1 MIYERVTKFQSRHCY
16 VGPPKIQSFSNT
28 IKVFRKTDNE
38 NLSLFLEK
46 MFLKIVKSK
55 SGVANPIDISYLN
68 KNRENLLQNFKLLP
82 VFHEMLDFE
91 NDKSVELVAKCLA
104 NREELWHKFFT
115 TDKMAKRHYIK
126 LFLKCCQSRING
138 NEKRYQFESKYPEK
152 LVDSLLYHSLPGLN
166 DSQGTGGTQN
176 GHVTKTILK
185 GKFEEV
191 SDMFQVFQNVL
202 ILIGQQ
208 KKRIS
213 EDIFEQSSKLLDIE
227 LSNRLPSGSN
237 VLSILNRASQS
248 AVSTKKDGEKAQ
260 AIITIRSALLYLK
273 EFCNLSSV
281 SGVPFE
287 KMLTK
292 VHHDLESVSIL
303 IGIIKN
309 RTDDI
314 LFFKGKPSPFETL
327 VELYN
332 RNTSVCSSSANQI
345 ADLISAILHA
355 PAAPFLAGQISPE
368 KFLSLAKRTSDQW
381 SSSKW
386 LSNLKTLLSDNLED
400 LISSARSDSYNN
412 DSIPTILSIILCS
425 ETPSGGEKAKNSTPE
440 FQDFISI
447 YLASYLGWIC
457 DTEDNTNID
466 SLIKYCSNF
475 SSIDDKMKK
484 KLESDWSIG
493 GKKPPKHFDNVAKVI
508 WWTRKFNV
516 EDEEKCISE
525 ISTIINT
532 INLQEINALKSRLEV
547 FVKFI
552 IQTEKSLDQIFESI
566 SKVDQNF
573 GEEIRT
579 LIWNEIIDQDRS
591 FYKYHNFWPN
601 VSREEFFKRLEIMK
615 PKTILNLDQIL
626 EYIGPIKIESKTS
639 KDAAED
645 QSADPSD
652 EGNQSADAKL
662 NRTQAEL
669 LLKIL
674 LQFCTPGNF
683 GNTPAIKTIHEHIH
697 EMLQQNSQLV
707 NCIQFTD
714 FYNLCICSTN
724 PRLIKRI
731 MELASFDSFLL
742 EDVILDENA
751 SYETRFNLLGYV
763 TDSSFIENSQLLQIL
778 ENKPSDLLPEASTSL
793 IYNVIGSKEWANND
807 FDKIKSPLNIP
818 MMKMNSHLKDSHL
831 ENMVEQAIR
840 DSDYA
845 TLQLLADVDISTI
858 SLEQIETC
866 KVDFNDIACTGFFTK
881 MMESAGFIPQL
892 ADHLQSQLLAVEQP
906 IEGDI
911 SEMISLVVT
920 NCDISSD
927 ICVDIGR
934 LVLKRYQ
941 GSLSSRDQNLLQAFQ
956 KVESKAIDSSIKQL
970 RPFMFGESQKESDP
984 DAGLNLTQRD
994 SKKFFLSLERTR
1006 ILHSIK
1012 NVPLLRTLDTKFE
1025 EYDDVTYDPA
1035 FMLPIMCD
1043 SLRPSVAV
1051 DLIQLINSGALSY
1064 LIAML
1069 QLNDENLRSISIEC
1083 LSRIEDHSESFRW
1096 KNGTILK
1103 QLMLLIRRYLDKNER
1118 PLNGVVANYLIRG
1131 SRKSSVVLM

>member
-1 MIYERVTKFQSRHCY
+1 M
-16 VGPPKIQSFSNT
+16 
-28 IKVFRKTDNE
+28 
-38 NLSLFLEK
+38 
-46 MFLKIVKSK
+46 
-55 SGVANPIDISYLN
+55 
-68 KNRENLLQNFKLLP
+68 
-82 VFHEMLDFE
+82 
-91 NDKSVELVAKCLA
+91 
-104 NREELWHKFFT
+104 
-115 TDKMAKRHYIK
+115 
-126 LFLKCCQSRING
+126 
-138 NEKRYQFESKYPEK
+138 
-152 LVDSLLYHSLPGLN
+152 
-166 DSQGTGGTQN
+166 
-176 GHVTKTILK
+176 TKTILK

-213 EDIFEQSSKLLDIE
+213 EDIFVQSSKLLDIE

-248 AVSTKKDGEKAQ
+248 AISTKKDGEKAQ

-332 RNTSVCSSSANQI
+332 KNKQLEHWEVCSSSANQI

-368 KFLSLAKRTSDQW
+368 KFISLAKRTSDQW

-425 ETPSGGEKAKNSTPE
+425 ETSSGDEKTPE
-440 FQDFISI
+440 FQDFISV
-447 YLASYLGWIC
+447 YLSSYLGWIC

-475 SSIDDKMKK
+475 SSISDKIKK

-525 ISTIINT
+525 IGTIINT
-532 INLQEINALKSRLEV
+532 INLQEINALKSRLKV

-552 IQTEKSLDQIFESI
+552 IQTEKKLDQIFESI

-573 GEEIRT
+573 GNEIRT
-579 LIWNEIIDQDRS
+579 LIWNEIKENDG
-591 FYKYHNFWPN
+591 FYKYHNFWPKD
-601 VSREEFFKRLEIMK
+601 SRDEFFKRLEIMK
-615 PKTILNLDQIL
+615 PKTISNLDQIL

-639 KDAAED
+639 EDVSED

-652 EGNQSADAKL
+652 EGNQSADVKL

-674 LQFCTPGNF
+674 LQFCAPGNSD
-683 GNTPAIKTIHEHIH
+683 NSPAITTIH

-714 FYNLCICSTN
+714 FYNLCIGSTN
-724 PRLIKRI
+724 QKLIKRI

-742 EDVILDENA
+742 EDIILDENA

-778 ENKPSDLLPEASTSL
+778 ENRPSDLLPEASTSK
-793 IYNVIGSKEWANND
+793 IYTVIGSKEWTNDD

-831 ENMVEQAIR
+831 KKTVEQAIS

-858 SLEQIETC
+858 SLEQVKSC
-866 KVDFNDIACTGFFTK
+866 NVDFNDVNCIGFFTK

-906 IEGDI
+906 IESNI
-911 SEMISLVVT
+911 SELIALVVT
-920 NCDISSD
+920 NFDISSD

-941 GSLSSRDQNLLQAFQ
+941 GSLSSRDQNLLRAFQ
-956 KVESKAIDSSIKQL
+956 KVESKALDSTFKQL

-1012 NVPLLRTLDTKFE
+1012 NVPLLRTPDDKFE

-1064 LIAML
+1064 VIAML

-1103 QLMLLIRRYLDKNER
+1103 QLMLLIRRYLEKNER
-1118 PLNGVVANYLIRG
+1118 PLNGIVANYLIRG
-1131 SRKSSVVLM
+1131 SRKSSIIFSSKYRVLI

>member
-1 MIYERVTKFQSRHCY
+1 
-16 VGPPKIQSFSNT
+16 
-28 IKVFRKTDNE
+28 
-38 NLSLFLEK
+38 

-82 VFHEMLDFE
+82 VFYEMLDFE

-115 TDKMAKRHYIK
+115 FDKMAKRHYIK
-126 LFLKCCQSRING
+126 LFLKCCQSRIDG
-138 NEKRYQFESKYPEK
+138 NEKRYPFESKYPEK
-152 LVDSLLYHSLPGLN
+152 LVDSLIYHSLPGLN
-166 DSQGTGGTQN
+166 DSERLGNGAQN

-191 SDMFQVFQNVL
+191 SDMLQVFQNVL

-213 EDIFEQSSKLLDIE
+213 EDIFKQSSKLLDIE

-273 EFCNLSSV
+273 ELCNLSSV
-281 SGVPFE
+281 SAVPFE

-327 VELYN
+327 IQLYN
-332 RNTSVCSSSANQI
+332 SCSSSANEQTANEI
-345 ADLISAILHA
+345 SDLISAILHA

-425 ETPSGGEKAKNSTPE
+425 ETPSGGEKAKNQTPE
-440 FQDFISI
+440 FQEFISK
-447 YLASYLGWIC
+447 YLSSYLGWVC
-457 DTEDNTNID
+457 DTEDNTNVD

-493 GKKPPKHFDNVAKVI
+493 GKKPPKNFDNVAKVI

-525 ISTIINT
+525 VGSIVKT
-532 INLQEINALKSRLEV
+532 INLQELNALKPRLKV

-552 IQTEKSLDQIFESI
+552 IQTEKNLDQLFENI
-566 SKVDQNF
+566 SKVDRNF

-579 LIWNEIIDQDRS
+579 LIWNEIKRENY
-591 FYKYHNFWPN
+591 FYLYNYFWPN
-601 VSREEFFKRLEIMK
+601 DSKEEFFKRLEIMK
-615 PKTILNLDQIL
+615 PKTILNLEQIL
-626 EYIGPIKIESKTS
+626 EYIGPIKIEATTTGDVS
-639 KDAAED
+639 ED
-645 QSADPSD
+645 QSADTSD
-652 EGNQSADAKL
+652 EDNQSADSKL
-662 NRTQAEL
+662 NSKQAEL

-674 LQFCTPGNF
+674 LQFCTPGNNS
-683 GNTPAIKTIHEHIH
+683 GTSAMKTINEHIH
-697 EMLQQNSQLV
+697 KMLQQKSQLV

-714 FYNLCICSTN
+714 FYNLCTCSADQ
-724 PRLIKRI
+724 RLIKRI

-742 EDVILDENA
+742 EDIILDENA
-751 SYETRFNLLGYV
+751 TYETRFNLLGYV
-763 TDSSFIENSQLLQIL
+763 TDSSFLENSQLLEIL
-778 ENKPSDLLPEASTSL
+778 NNRPPDLFPEASTSQ
-793 IYNVIGSKEWANND
+793 IYTVIGSKEWSNND
-807 FDKIKSPLNIP
+807 FDKIESPLNIP
-818 MMKMNSHLKDSHL
+818 MMKLNSHLKDSHL
-831 ENMVEQAIR
+831 NQMVETAIS

-845 TLQLLADVDISTI
+845 TLQLLADVEISAI
-858 SLEQIETC
+858 SLEKAKSC
-866 KVDFNDIACTGFFTK
+866 VVNFNDIACVGFFTK
-881 MMESAGFIPQL
+881 LMEIAGFRPEL

-911 SEMISLVVT
+911 SELIALVVT

-934 LVLKRYQ
+934 LVLKRYN
-941 GSLSSRDQNLLQAFQ
+941 GSLSSRDQNLLRAFQ
-956 KVESKAIDSSIKQL
+956 KVESKAVDSSIKQL

-1012 NVPLLRTLDTKFE
+1012 NVPLLRTSDEKFDD
-1025 EYDDVTYDPA
+1025 YDDVTYDPA

-1064 LIAML
+1064 VIAML

-1118 PLNGVVANYLIRG
+1118 PLNGIVANYLIRG
-1131 SRKSSVVLM
+1131 SRKSSLNFYSKYCIKCSITLECNTLMCLDSRPSFSLYSVMCAIPH